1 MVEAGMVLQGCPK
14 LRWGSLAFITP
25 YLLVIGWGL
34 LWEARQLSGSLKL
47 MVILWG
53 AENRSGSLQQ
63 TSQQLKNNFFSPEK
77 RIWIGQHSISH
88 SPTLEL
94 LASTCFRGGQE
105 QLLQGSDGPLFLSK
119 TNKRKFSGWSP
130 ASGAAACLKAA
141 TDTQHLLPLFS
152 ILDLPHPWQLCWSRW
167 LIWWGGKT
175 LIWGVQGP
183 LTMLFWVCCSCLT
196 HISFDNLDAK
206 YIHSFLS
213 PLCNSIPTSSSW
225 SGLITSARM
234 AISLFACWVPWQ
246 KLFRALRQPI
256 KFSFREGSS
265 YPCSCSLMVSE
276 TLSVFPGDRVAELG
290 SIKFSSGSLRMT
302 VGRAAP
308 ASIFGFQTHI
318 LCLLGSLHSTVVI
331 DLACTLCPGR

>member
-1 MVEAGMVLQGCPK
+1 MGCDVNATKVSANLMVEAGMVLQGCPK

-53 AENRSGSLQQ
+53 AENRSESLQQ
-63 TSQQLKNNFFSPEK
+63 TSQQLKNHFFSPEK

-94 LASTCFRGGQE
+94 LASTCFRGGQQ

-141 TDTQHLLPLFS
+141 TDPQHLLPLFS
-152 ILDLPHPWQLCWSRW
+152 ILDLPYPWQLCWSRW

-183 LTMLFWVCCSCLT
+183 LTMLFWGCCSCCISC
-196 HISFDNLDAK
+196 ISFSKWGFKCTSHLTTWMPN
-206 YIHSFLS
+206 IF
-213 PLCNSIPTSSSW
+213 IP
-225 SGLITSARM
+225 
-234 AISLFACWVPWQ
+234 
-246 KLFRALRQPI
+246 
-256 KFSFREGSS
+256 S
-265 YPCSCSLMVSE
+265 YPHCVTASLPP
-276 TLSVFPGDRVAELG
+276 LHGLG
-290 SIKFSSGSLRMT
+290 
-302 VGRAAP
+302 
-308 ASIFGFQTHI
+308 
-318 LCLLGSLHSTVVI
+318 
-331 DLACTLCPGR
+331 